1 MKRLAL
7 LLLVIP
13 ASTQAEN
20 LNLNCF
26 FDRDYTTSTGM
37 SIEVNLFSD
46 EITVEKSH
54 TKHTSNYEIKKKS
67 PHSYTGLIYYP
78 EFQNH
83 IVVTKLNESEYS
95 AAGAQTE
102 GGLLNLAWYYY
113 CK

>member
-1 MKRLAL
+1 MKRLVL
-7 LLLVIP
+7 LLLVIS

-20 LNLNCF
+20 LNLNCY
-26 FDRDYTTSTGM
+26 FDRDYTTSNGM

-46 EITVEKSH
+46 EITVEDRLA
-54 TKHTSNYEIKKKS
+54 KHTSNYEIKKKS
-67 PHSYTGLIYYP
+67 PYSYTGLIYYSA
-78 EFQNH
+78 FQNH

-102 GGLLNLAWYYY
+102 GGLLNTAWYYY

>member
-37 SIEVNLFSD
+37 SIEANLFSD

-54 TKHTSNYEIKKKS
+54 TKHTSNYEIKKKKPS
-67 PHSYTGLIYYP
+67 LVYWSYLLSR
-78 EFQNH
+78 
-83 IVVTKLNESEYS
+83 VSKSYS
-95 AAGAQTE
+95 SYKVE
-102 GGLLNLAWYYY
+102 
-113 CK
+113 